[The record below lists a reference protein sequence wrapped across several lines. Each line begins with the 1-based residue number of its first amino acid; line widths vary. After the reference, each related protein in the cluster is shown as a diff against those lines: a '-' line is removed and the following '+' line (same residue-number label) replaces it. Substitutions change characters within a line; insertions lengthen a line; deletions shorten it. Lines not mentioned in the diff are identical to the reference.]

1 MEEKNNADLKEF
13 ITIVSQLDDT
23 SQKRMLDFM
32 IFLGSASEKQKAD
45 YEVLKAKAEAA
56 YTEPSEILKFIEYAV
71 NRIKKGN
78 EPAEIWNEYQQEGAA
93 TMAENKLT
101 DKIIRDCVTVGLLR
115 AIGKMENVDIEAA
128 AVIVTEEID
137 NYMTNH
143 FSDDKFLWFI
153 NLVQGRMDDAG
164 ELQDKCYYCASKG
177 YETGYYDGF
186 VDLLKIVS
194 KYVFARN
201 EEGVTD

>member
-1 MEEKNNADLKEF
+1 
-13 ITIVSQLDDT
+13 
-23 SQKRMLDFM
+23 
-32 IFLGSASEKQKAD
+32 
-45 YEVLKAKAEAA
+45 
-56 YTEPSEILKFIEYAV
+56 
-71 NRIKKGN
+71 
-78 EPAEIWNEYQQEGAA
+78 
-93 TMAENKLT
+93 MAENKLT

-115 AIGKMENVDIEAA
+115 AIGKKENVDIEAA

-153 NLVQGRMDDAG
+153 KLVPGRLDDAG

-177 YETGYYDGF
+177 YDAGYHDGF

-201 EEGVTD
+201 EEGVTDDGKN

>member
-78 EPAEIWNEYQQEGAA
+78 EPAEIWNEYQQEGGG
-93 TMAENKLT
+93 N
-101 DKIIRDCVTVGLLR
+101 
-115 AIGKMENVDIEAA
+115 N
-128 AVIVTEEID
+128 
-137 NYMTNH
+137 
-143 FSDDKFLWFI
+143 
-153 NLVQGRMDDAG
+153 GR
-164 ELQDKCYYCASKG
+164 K
-177 YETGYYDGF
+177 
-186 VDLLKIVS
+186 
-194 KYVFARN
+194 
-201 EEGVTD
+201 

>member
-78 EPAEIWNEYQQEGAA
+78 EPAEIWNEYQLQEG
-93 TMAENKLT
+93 N
-101 DKIIRDCVTVGLLR
+101 G
-115 AIGKMENVDIEAA
+115 
-128 AVIVTEEID
+128 
-137 NYMTNH
+137 
-143 FSDDKFLWFI
+143 
-153 NLVQGRMDDAG
+153 
-164 ELQDKCYYCASKG
+164 
-177 YETGYYDGF
+177 
-186 VDLLKIVS
+186 
-194 KYVFARN
+194 N
-201 EEGVTD
+201 E